1 MINKGIAF
9 TTIFLS
15 GSLYSFGS
23 FIHDWQ
29 DYQFQQVEGSGILQ
43 DKRRGSFLKG
53 ELPFTPS
60 FRDRLAPS
68 HIQKTSFQQHKHLF
82 APEMQKYLNE
92 VKEEDIKEGF
102 YSNRKK
108 ALFDMLFYKKEWILT
123 SDKEVSY
130 KSGYF
135 QEALNNFQDSQL
147 VQDILWS
154 LVEES
159 QVNATLIRPESITI
173 NFKREKVG
181 YQKNPLLDKSDVI
194 KNLHIKFR
202 IFNPNRQK
210 TFVFKS
216 IEIDPT
222 SETDVEITLREGEL
236 KPVSTALAAHKLS
249 ASSWSIFPI
258 EEGFKVTKEVVY
270 PNKVKTQEH
279 KDSLFLLYNSSRFF
293 EKWVGNPR
301 SRSVS
306 THTHSLVDYEYVR
319 KSLSAK
325 LVNITEKQVKQDI
338 ERWYGSFTAFILRTK
353 IEDMINLINLL
364 QKNTFFDKNGNK
376 VSVVDNAIND
386 FTFRHNLYNHFQFD
400 SNLRK
405 VLDTLFLQNKDNPN
419 LKITV
424 KEAKALLNSWVYQ
437 LEQIKDSI
445 RIELKWEQEPKKTNA
460 DLGYENIY
468 PAFSYKFTQKFVF
481 TKEVKIPLKG
491 AYDTSNNK
499 FEDKVEE
506 TETKHKFDLSNRLK
520 NVKVFLTPISFLF
533 NSMNGGNVAGVS
545 IMDVLIPDVAKFV
558 DLEALTIG
566 ANQEIVNTY
575 ESKNSPITLA
585 IGGEEDMQKINF
597 PGTNIGWKSLD
608 VTHQQNLSKFT
619 DLFYK
624 LYEKFDTYKD
634 PSGSALG
641 LAQVLALTGQ
651 DSRLKKDPISFI
663 AHAINS
669 LFDQNYLKTQVSE
682 KDKKPWPVFFNSLFE
697 SSLDFKSR
705 QLLTGLSSVF
715 FEWDKDWDTSSEKEK
730 CNGSGSEKIYCTSFS
745 LKGDGRKRKQIL
757 PNSEESNNVTK
768 KFFPTYSSYFPEKPV
783 VFGTTD
789 DTKAYDA
796 FLAKEGKSSIGLV
809 NNYTKLK
816 EVFKSRFEKD
826 PNFFPSNKEINWN
839 NAKVSYVRLN
849 LEKAIKSVLALKN
862 TATWGWGIGLNLVGI
877 EFHKILGEALVRDG
891 FWINMNLMDEKG
903 SFWTIEHPIKHM
915 FYSPFSENWL
925 FVKPDL
931 DHTKLELGSLSFKK

>member
-43 DKRRGSFLKG
+43 DKRRGSFLRG

-82 APEMQKYLNE
+82 APEMQKYLTEVNE
-92 VKEEDIKEGF
+92 EDVKEGHYSDKKKE
-102 YSNRKK
+102 
-108 ALFDMLFYKKEWILT
+108 LLDLIHYKKEWILT
-123 SDKEVSY
+123 SDKEISY

-135 QEALNNFQDSQL
+135 QEELNNFGDNKL

-325 LVNITEKQVKQDI
+325 LVNITTDQVKKDI

-364 QKNTFFDKNGNK
+364 QKNTFFDKHGNK

-405 VLDTLFLQNKDNPN
+405 VLDTLFLQNKSNLG

-445 RIELKWEQEPKKTNA
+445 RIELKWEKEPQKTNA

-491 AYDTSNNK
+491 TYNTTENK
-499 FEDKVEE
+499 FEEATTE
-506 TETKHKFDLSNRLK
+506 TENKHKFDLSNRLK

-533 NSMNGGNVAGVS
+533 NGMNGGSIGGVS
-545 IMDVLIPDVAKFV
+545 IMDVLIPDVANFV
-558 DLEALTIG
+558 DLESLTID
-566 ANQEIVNTY
+566 ANQEIKNTY

-585 IGGEEDMQKINF
+585 IGGEEDMQKIHF

-608 VTHQQNLSKFT
+608 VTHSQDLSKFT
-619 DLFYK
+619 KLFYK

-634 PSGSALG
+634 GSGVALNT
-641 LAQVLALTGQ
+641 LQLLQAN
-651 DSRLKKDPISFI
+651 SRLSKDPISFI

-669 LFDQNYLKTQVSE
+669 IFDKNYLQSKQSDE
-682 KDKKPWPVFFNSLFE
+682 SKRPWPIFFNTLLGESLN
-697 SSLDFKSR
+697 FKSK
-705 QLLTGLSSVF
+705 QLLVGLSSLF
-715 FEWDKDWDTSSEKEK
+715 FAWDTEWDSEAEKEK
-730 CNGSGSEKIYCTSFS
+730 CDGQGQEKYYCTKFS
-745 LKGDGRKRKQIL
+745 LKNSRKKQIL
-757 PNSEESNNVTK
+757 PNSEETKNVTQ

-783 VFGTTD
+783 VFGTKD
-789 DTKAYDA
+789 DTTAYDA

-862 TATWGWGIGLNLVGI
+862 EVYGMLGITVSAIGI

-915 FYSPFSENWL
+915 FYSPFSESWL

-931 DHTKLELGSLSFKK
+931 DHTKLELGSLMKKKK